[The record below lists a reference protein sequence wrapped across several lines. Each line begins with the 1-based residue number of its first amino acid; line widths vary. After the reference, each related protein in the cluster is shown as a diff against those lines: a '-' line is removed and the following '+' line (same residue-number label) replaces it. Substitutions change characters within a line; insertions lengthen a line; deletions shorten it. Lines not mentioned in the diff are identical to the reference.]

1 MGLGSKCKVSS
12 IKKLGTQ
19 QLCIR
24 NYQKSWGLSFRVP
37 IHYLKH
43 TYLLLIRLCYG
54 KITLVI
60 QELGHIP
67 KVNSP
72 ENSFK
77 YSSKYYKKSSHS
89 KNTTIFDETRKTK
102 VIKEKWGQYFAI
114 DHFCTPLCSKRN
126 GNIVIKKFL
135 EQKFAKSS
143 VINLVPNA

>member
-24 NYQKSWGLSFRVP
+24 NYQKSWGFEFSGSQTHSLF
-37 IHYLKH
+37 K
-43 TYLLLIRLCYG
+43 TYLLLVRLCYG

-89 KNTTIFDETRKTK
+89 KHTTIFDETRKTNL
-102 VIKEKWGQYFAI
+102 IFTNWICETYYFNAILWFFILSKWIFGCGLI
-114 DHFCTPLCSKRN
+114 
-126 GNIVIKKFL
+126 
-135 EQKFAKSS
+135 
-143 VINLVPNA
+143 